1 MPGRRYRSSTAG
13 STGSSS
19 FPLSFAQRS
28 KNSASCASL
37 AGISPWVSCL
47 ATLLCTLTPFRQRE
61 RGRRPLAAC
70 SPSKRYA
77 HPLARTSL
85 PTSCSRPG
93 GPQVAENLGEPE
105 ERRSFFWEPIALPE
119 LLLCSAPYPQ
129 APRECQGE
137 Q

>member
-13 STGSSS
+13 STGFRSL
-19 FPLSFAQRS
+19 PLSFAQRS

-37 AGISPWVSCL
+37 AGISLWVSCL

-119 LLLCSAPYPQ
+119 LASIL
-129 APRECQGE
+129 R
-137 Q
+137 